1 LYPESLLYHQT
12 HEWVKVEGG
21 IATIGIT
28 HYAQDQMGDLVYV
41 EVPEIGQQVNAGQP
55 MGTVESV
62 KAVEDVRAPVS
73 GTIVEANHSLAD
85 APETVNRDPY
95 GEGWMAK
102 VEVRNP
108 QELAALMS
116 AQAYQEYVAS
126 L

>member
-1 LYPESLLYHQT
+1 MYPESLLYHQT

>member
-1 LYPESLLYHQT
+1 LYPENLLYHQT
-12 HEWVKVEGG
+12 HEWVKVDGG
-21 IATIGIT
+21 IAVIGIT

-41 EVPEIGQQVNAGQP
+41 EVPQVGQEVTAGEA

-73 GTIVEANHSLAD
+73 GKVVEANQSLTD
-85 APETVNRDPY
+85 APEIVNRDPY
-95 GEGWMAK
+95 GAGWMVK
-102 VEVRNP
+102 VEVSNP

-116 AQAYQEYVAS
+116 SQAYQKYIAS